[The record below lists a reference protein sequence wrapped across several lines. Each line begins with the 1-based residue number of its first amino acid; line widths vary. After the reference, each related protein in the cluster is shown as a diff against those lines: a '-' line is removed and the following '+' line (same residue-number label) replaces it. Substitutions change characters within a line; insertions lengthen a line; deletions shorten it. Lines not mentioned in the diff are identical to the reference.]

1 MNIYAHAIAQNDR
14 GAAEAISG
22 ILHKK
27 SGDGKN
33 DEAEDFEE
41 FAHD

>member
-1 MNIYAHAIAQNDR
+1 MNIYGHAIAQNDC

-27 SGDGKN
+27 TSDGKN
-33 DEAEDFEE
+33 EEAEDLEE